1 MINALSLLLRGVVVA
16 AALLSPSR
24 GSVFVQAA
32 EINVNVQEDAT
43 AASVLYPWDD
53 KHRALA
59 SGPTPTPSCFGDK
72 SCCMLDN
79 YNSYRG
85 SKDNAL
91 SCTSSSVKFISV
103 DGFTVSDAESKACNC
118 GCADCLAC
126 NNVTS
131 PVNCQSEDKTKT
143 FPLGTVIGACR
154 GLDDVVTLQFQL
166 TIQVLV
172 EYDIG
177 LYINTVGGD
186 GTCESLG
193 SRRRMAGSF
202 GRCQLP
208 IKLLRIE
215 IFTV

>member
-16 AALLSPSR
+16 AALLSPRR

-59 SGPTPTPSCFGDK
+59 SEPTCFGDK
-72 SCCMLDN
+72 SCCMQGNFNIYGKNTQSLN
-79 YNSYRG
+79 CNTNS
-85 SKDNAL
+85 
-91 SCTSSSVKFISV
+91 VEFIRV
-103 DGFTVSDAESKACNC
+103 DGFTTFDAESKICNC
-118 GCADCLAC
+118 GCTDCSAC
-126 NNVTS
+126 NSVAS

-143 FPLGTVIGACR
+143 FSNGTVIGACR
-154 GLDDVVTLQFQL
+154 GLDDVVTLQFAL
-166 TIQVLV
+166 TINVKP
-172 EYDIG
+172 EFDIG